1 MEQYNN
7 YKPVL
12 TSYNSFDDIPIE
24 ERTKL
29 KEYHLKSLKQKR
41 NQILG
46 ETDKYLMPDFHITPE
61 KLEIVKQYRQSL
73 RDFTGNNYIFPTK
86 PEFITLLNG

>member
-1 MEQYNN
+1 MEQLN
-7 YKPVL
+7 KF

-46 ETDKYLMPDFHITPE
+46 ETDKYLIPDFNITPE
-61 KLEIVKQYRQSL
+61 KLERVKKYRQSL
-73 RDFTGNNYIFPTK
+73 RDFTINDYIMPEK
-86 PEFITLLNG
+86 PEFIT